1 MTLRQ
6 SQRAGFRAGSRQGPD
21 TLLARI
27 WRRRGSA
34 QGAGARAGSDMRN
47 ALGVFLAAVMVMTLV
62 AGCDRLSRHRVMTFF
77 FTGVPSLEEQD
88 RMKQAALEEKKKPK
102 AAKKQNE
109 SAKAASAKLERVRS
123 VAVRAT
129 RFSHGPYAANECF
142 QCHEVSAS
150 GGFRGF
156 GKQEEAAGSLAKA
169 GIVPGKMVAPW
180 TELCTGCHASKSIGE
195 ASRAGLW
202 LHGPVSNGYC
212 IVCHAPHASPEPY
225 MLLKKAD
232 ELCVECHAAGL
243 IFNTAMHEDRS
254 DCTACHNPHAGKD
267 SRLLKAEHQETW

>member
-1 MTLRQ
+1 MSHRQ
-6 SQRAGFRAGSRQGPD
+6 RK
-21 TLLARI
+21 
-27 WRRRGSA
+27 
-34 QGAGARAGSDMRN
+34 GAR
-47 ALGVFLAAVMVMTLV
+47 FLADPRRKPKAVRAESSSGFSAVWARCARASAGLHKALV
-62 AGCDRLSRHRVMTFF
+62 AFLAVALVLTSIVGCDRLSRHKVMTIF

-88 RMKQAALEEKKKPK
+88 RMKQAALEEAKKPK

-129 RFSHGPYAANECF
+129 RFSHGPYAANECY

-156 GKQEEAAGSLAKA
+156 GKQEGAAGSLAKA

-180 TELCTGCHASKSIGE
+180 NELCVGCHAGKKPE
-195 ASRAGLW
+195 QAYQKALW
-202 LHGPVSNGYC
+202 IHGPVSNGYC

-225 MLLKKAD
+225 LLLKKPD
-232 ELCVECHAAGL
+232 ELCAECHAAGL
-243 IFNTAMHEDRS
+243 IVNKAMHQDRA
-254 DCTACHNPHAGKD
+254 DCTACHNPHVGKD
-267 SRLLKAEHQETW
+267 SRLLKAEHQEPW